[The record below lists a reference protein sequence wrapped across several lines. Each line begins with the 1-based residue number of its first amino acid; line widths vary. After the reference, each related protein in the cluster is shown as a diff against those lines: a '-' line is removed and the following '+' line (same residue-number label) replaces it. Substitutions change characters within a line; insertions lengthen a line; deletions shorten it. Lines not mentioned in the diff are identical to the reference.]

1 MAWTMPRLSRSL
13 AFGLALLVSAAAGA
27 GAEVYRW
34 TDAEGREH
42 FAGSLAEVP
51 PSERAE
57 AQARAER
64 AAPSR
69 FQSFES
75 PSDQPAALRPAR
87 RGGVLRIP
95 YEQHGNAMLVRVRLN
110 DRVTAPFV
118 VDTGAT
124 DVVVPAA
131 VAERAGIAIGADTP
145 RQVYATANGHVSQP
159 VVVFEAVEVGEAR
172 VENVRGSVSDSLPV
186 GLLGTSFFNHF
197 TLQIDPA
204 ARLLTLV
211 ENPDMRGGASESQW
225 TERFRV
231 LRERQARLDDF
242 LADGE
247 LTDAT
252 RRRQLEARRDELAAA
267 LDALEDE
274 ANRAGVPAAWR
285 E

>member
-1 MAWTMPRLSRSL
+1 MPRLGRSL
-13 AFGLALLVSAAAGA
+13 AFGLALLVSAPAGA

-34 TDAEGREH
+34 TDDEGREH

-51 PSERAE
+51 PAARAE
-57 AQARAER
+57 AEAAAGR

-69 FQSFES
+69 FQSFDS
-75 PSDQPAALRPAR
+75 PAAPPAAATRPAR
-87 RGGVLRIP
+87 RGAALHIP
-95 YEQHGNAMLVRVRLN
+95 YEQHGNAMLVHVRLN
-110 DRVTAPFV
+110 DRVTAPFL

-131 VAERAGIAIGADTP
+131 VAERAGVMIGADTP
-145 RQVYATANGHVSQP
+145 RQTYATANGLISQP

-172 VENVRGSVSDSLPV
+172 VESVRGSVSDSMGV

-197 TLQIDPA
+197 TMQIDPA
-204 ARLLTLV
+204 ARVITLI
-211 ENPDMRGGASESQW
+211 ENPGMRGGANEHQW
-225 TERFRV
+225 SERFRV

-242 LADGE
+242 LSDGE
-247 LTDAT
+247 LTDPV

-267 LDALEDE
+267 LEELDDE

>member
-1 MAWTMPRLSRSL
+1 MPRPSRSL
-13 AFGLALLVSAAAGA
+13 ALGLALCVSAGAGA

-34 TDAEGREH
+34 TDDEGREH

-51 PSERAE
+51 PAERAE
-57 AQARAER
+57 AEAGAER

-75 PSDQPAALRPAR
+75 PAAPPSGLRATRRGAALQ
-87 RGGVLRIP
+87 VP

-110 DRVTAPFV
+110 DRVSAPFV

-131 VAERAGIAIGADTP
+131 VAERAGVTIGADTP
-145 RQVYATANGHVSQP
+145 RETYATANGLISQA

-204 ARLLTLV
+204 ARVITLAP
-211 ENPDMRGGASESQW
+211 NPGMRGGASESQW

-231 LRERQARLDDF
+231 LRDRQARLDEF

-247 LTDAT
+247 LTDVS

-267 LDALEDE
+267 LEALDDE